1 MTVNVLVQPS
11 PEKGYTA
18 TVLGWTD
25 LVVEAQTKEEALE
38 KVRAELDRRF
48 AAGEI
53 VSLNY
58 EPANG
63 SHPWM
68 KFAGMW
74 KDDPM
79 FEEVMGEIKAYREDI
94 DKEWNHA

>member
-1 MTVNVLVQPS
+1 MTVNVLVQPN

-18 TVLGWTD
+18 TVLGWAD

-38 KVRAELDRRF
+38 KVRAELANRL
-48 AAGEI
+48 AKGEI
-53 VSLNY
+53 ISLQI

-63 SHPWM
+63 EHPWM

-74 KDDPM
+74 KDDSM
-79 FEEVMGEIKAYREDI
+79 FDEVLEDIKAYRKKI
-94 DKEWNHA
+94 DKEWNQA